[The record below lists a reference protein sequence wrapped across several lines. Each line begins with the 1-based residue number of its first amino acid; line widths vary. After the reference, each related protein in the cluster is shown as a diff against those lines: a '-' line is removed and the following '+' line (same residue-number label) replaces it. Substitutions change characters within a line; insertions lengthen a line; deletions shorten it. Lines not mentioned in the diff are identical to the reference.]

1 MDARCTGR
9 CSAWATISPLPS
21 NNAHEKS
28 LLSFIFVENE
38 DLHNTTP
45 ISSHIAENRLLNI
58 SRLMGLN
65 IG

>member
-1 MDARCTGR
+1 V
-9 CSAWATISPLPS
+9 
-21 NNAHEKS
+21 EK
-28 LLSFIFVENE
+28 E

-45 ISSHIAENRLLNI
+45 ISSHIAEKRLLNI